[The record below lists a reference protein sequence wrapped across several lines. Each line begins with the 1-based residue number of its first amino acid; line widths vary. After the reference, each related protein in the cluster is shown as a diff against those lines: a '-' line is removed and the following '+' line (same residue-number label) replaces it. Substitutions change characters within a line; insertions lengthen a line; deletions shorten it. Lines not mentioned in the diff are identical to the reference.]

1 MQGKRKVREL
11 YLQTNMNSQIVA
23 DLKTQIKE
31 GSYYICVV
39 CNRCFYK
46 KSVISFKKKLWR
58 CKCIAIFFGYVL
70 WWAFNICRTCHKTMK
85 NNCILC
91 QAVFSKMGITFL
103 PKESESISRLER
115 VLVSRRILFK
125 KVAIIPANICWS
137 WRRLQ
142 DMSRRRLQHVFSVTI
157 LRLPRRFQDVLK
169 TSCKDVLK
177 RSWRRLQDL
186 LEDEKL

>member
-1 MQGKRKVREL
+1 
-11 YLQTNMNSQIVA
+11 
-23 DLKTQIKE
+23 
-31 GSYYICVV
+31 
-39 CNRCFYK
+39 
-46 KSVISFKKKLWR
+46 
-58 CKCIAIFFGYVL
+58 
-70 WWAFNICRTCHKTMK
+70 
-85 NNCILC
+85 
-91 QAVFSKMGITFL
+91 MGITFL

-169 TSCKDVLK
+169 TFSRPLARRLEDEKLL
-177 RSWRRLQDL
+177 RWRRLQDVL
-186 LEDEKL
+186 KTCLEDILRTSWRHYGDKQYTYWEYLYLTNVNVHLTNIYFTNLCLISLRQIQNALIRIHHFNIRLILELKQHLYFIN